1 MNKTQLTDFQRIENV
16 KNFYKIPSWRQFAS
30 IIGVNGG
37 QIFTNIKQKKNTIS
51 ANIARKI
58 CQSFPQVSYEYLMEG
73 SGEMLRPATNDHGIV
88 NSGNIGG
95 NATVQ
100 NNNNE
105 TPTLSVLLERIT
117 ENLEQQQTERERLL
131 SIIENQQQQLTQLIN
146 IQIKQQ

>member
-1 MNKTQLTDFQRIENV
+1 MMNKTQLTDFQRIENV
-16 KNFYKIPSWRQFAS
+16 KKFYKIPSWRQFAS

-58 CQSFPQVSYEYLMEG
+58 CQSFPLVSYEYLMEG
-73 SGEMLRPATNDHGIV
+73 TGEMLRPAANDHGIV

-100 NNNNE
+100 NTNE

-117 ENLEQQQTERERLL
+117 DTLEKQYAEREKFLE
-131 SIIENQQQQLTQLIN
+131 IIATLTAKIN
-146 IQIKQQ
+146 T